1 MQGVCSIR
9 VFMGGGSCRVCV
21 VSQQTCLVD
30 LDQRNFS
37 FGTDFLL
44 LNLDI
49 YFVFLQVQV
58 GAS

>member
-30 LDQRNFS
+30 LDQHNFS
-37 FGTDFLL
+37 FWNSFSLTEP
-44 LNLDI
+44 
-49 YFVFLQVQV
+49 
-58 GAS
+58 